1 MKLEEKLARWVEQPE
16 DGDDDD
22 DYGLIIDDSVTAPPV
37 PPKFT
42 KAGSCSQLPSTT
54 LPKLSAPS
62 LSLLPANLLPLS
74 AKNHLDDYVESIE
87 TENYDDLVLPE
98 EADQLDKHLSAW
110 KTPCRRLPSWPNQLA
125 AEVTMSGATAV
136 EGDAGRSM
144 EESITPTL
152 GITGASS
159 PQLCQGAR
167 WGAMTIISP
176 PATAPATVTPV
187 VHAPPSLLSPVRP
200 RVPSGIGLGLIEPSR
215 LAANASPRQQRVTS
229 SKQRHQNH
237 NQNPNYSYSRTSN
250 GSSSPQMGQSP
261 QQQQQ
266 PQLAQQQQQQQ
277 QRPGRRPVLIRNA
290 QRPAEPI
297 VVGCMRYD
305 PVSRIWLGNEEEGA
319 RIASAIAES
328 ERQLRFRGKLRNEC
342 PIDSGKLARKI
353 SQRSGNPNLVP
364 TLLLPEDMLVDDS
377 LPDSPA
383 SATSPKMFW
392 RCSSVAASSSPV
404 ASPVNPRAPAASP
417 LSSPRSSMT
426 NAILPIEL
434 GMQGRPAL
442 ISPSAAVLGVGSSG
456 ACGRARPIFDP
467 QNLRWIDPNESQR
480 DAEANPFWNIAALPL
495 EPPSVDAI
503 RQKSRHRSATECIGV
518 NADRNCFALSEEQIE
533 AYLRE
538 SSEYESFA
546 RHWFPN
552 SPSN

>member
-22 DYGLIIDDSVTAPPV
+22 DYGLIIDDSVTAPPA

-62 LSLLPANLLPLS
+62 LGLLPANLLPLS
-74 AKNHLDDYVESIE
+74 AKNHMDDYVESME

-98 EADQLDKHLSAW
+98 EADELDKHLSAW

-125 AEVTMSGATAV
+125 CEVTMSGATAV
-136 EGDAGRSM
+136 EGDAGRTK

-152 GITGASS
+152 GISGASS

-167 WGAMTIISP
+167 WGGMTIISP
-176 PATAPATVTPV
+176 PATAPATV
-187 VHAPPSLLSPVRP
+187 VHAPPSLLSPPRP
-200 RVPSGIGLGLIEPSR
+200 RVPSGIGLGLIEAGR
-215 LAANASPRQQRVTS
+215 LASNASPRQQRVSS

-237 NQNPNYSYSRTSN
+237 NQNPNYSYSRASN
-250 GSSSPQMGQSP
+250 GGSSPQMGQP

-266 PQLAQQQQQQQ
+266 QLPQLAQQQ

-328 ERQLRFRGKLRNEC
+328 ERQLRFRGKFRNEC
-342 PIDSGKLARKI
+342 PIDAGKLARKI

-364 TLLLPEDMLVDDS
+364 TLLLPEDMVVDDS
-377 LPDSPA
+377 SPDSPA

-392 RCSSVAASSSPV
+392 RCSSVAASSSPI
-404 ASPVNPRAPAASP
+404 ASPANPRAPAASP

-442 ISPSAAVLGVGSSG
+442 ISPSAAMLGVGSGG

>member
-1 MKLEEKLARWVEQPE
+1 MRLEEKLARWVEQPE
-16 DGDDDD
+16 DVDDDD
-22 DYGLIIDDSVTAPPV
+22 DYGLIIDDSVTAPAA

-54 LPKLSAPS
+54 VSAPS
-62 LSLLPANLLPLS
+62 LAAKSGLS
-74 AKNHLDDYVESIE
+74 SYVESIE

-98 EADQLDKHLSAW
+98 EAEQLDRHLSAW

-136 EGDAGRSM
+136 EGDDGRSK
-144 EESITPTL
+144 EESATPTL
-152 GITGASS
+152 GITGAGR

-167 WGAMTIISP
+167 WGGVSILSP
-176 PATAPATVTPV
+176 PATAPGSVTSV
-187 VHAPPSLLSPVRP
+187 VHAPPLLLSPARP
-200 RVPSGIGLGLIEPSR
+200 RALVGTGAGLGLI
-215 LAANASPRQQRVTS
+215 AAPNGTPRQQRVSS

-237 NQNPNYSYSRTSN
+237 NQNPNYSYGRACS
-250 GSSSPQMGQSP
+250 GGSSPQTG
-261 QQQQQ
+261 QQQQ

-290 QRPAEPI
+290 QRPVEPI

-328 ERQLRFRGKLRNEC
+328 ERQLRIRGAMRNNGA

-364 TLLLPEDMLVDDS
+364 ALLLPEDMLVNG
-377 LPDSPA
+377 PSPG
-383 SATSPKMFW
+383 SPATSPKMFW
-392 RCSSVAASSSPV
+392 RCSSAAASIS
-404 ASPVNPRAPAASP
+404 PAASP
-417 LSSPRSSMT
+417 LSSPRSLAASAM
-426 NAILPIEL
+426 LPIEL

-456 ACGRARPIFDP
+456 ASGRARPIFDP

-518 NADRNCFALSEEQIE
+518 SADRNCFVLSEEQIE
-533 AYLRE
+533 AYRRE
-538 SSEYESFA
+538 STEYESFA
-546 RHWFPN
+546 RRWFPS
-552 SPSN
+552 SPTN